1 MNPKR
6 LAHNAEA
13 AKINVALSGTASV
26 MEPKLDGIRL
36 LTIIDGSG
44 VNLYTRSGKCQTG
57 KLPALEAELSALPS
71 GTVLDGEIVAFDST
85 SEKRVQDWGKAQSV
99 MGSSIERAASLSD
112 ALTYVVFDLI
122 SLSDVDIRKLPF
134 WKRRQ
139 ALEKVLPVSDK
150 IEIIDQIEPT
160 EENYDNL
167 VLDGFEGAMVKRLD
181 SSYAS
186 GARGQ
191 GWFKLKA
198 TDEVDAVVMGF
209 QAGQDGFSGLIGAI
223 IFGQYVDG
231 ELVERGKCSGMKMDL
246 RQSMSSD
253 PEDYVGTA
261 ISVAHMGVM
270 ESGKFRHPQ
279 FKRLRDDKPADECE
293 WS

>member
-1 MNPKR
+1 MNPNR

-13 AKINVALSGTASV
+13 APISSALSDPNSV

-36 LTIIDGSG
+36 LAIIDDQ

-57 KLPALEAELSALPS
+57 KLPAIEAELASLPA
-71 GTVLDGEIVAFDST
+71 GTVLDGEIVAFVET
-85 SEKRVQDWGKAQSV
+85 NGKRVQDWGKAQSV
-99 MGSSIERAASLSD
+99 MGSAVKRAASLSD
-112 ALTYVVFDLI
+112 ALTYVAFDLLSYDGVDVR
-122 SLSDVDIRKLPF
+122 SLPL

-139 ALEKVLPVSDK
+139 ALERVVETSDRV
-150 IEIIDQIEPT
+150 EVIDQIEPT

-167 VLDGFEGAMVKRLD
+167 VLDGFEGAMVKRLN
-181 SSYAS
+181 SRYAS

-198 TDEVDAVVMGF
+198 TDEVDVVVMGF
-209 QAGQDGFSGLIGAI
+209 QAGRDGFSGMIGAI
-223 IFGQYVDG
+223 IFGQYRDG
-231 ELVERGKCSGMKMDL
+231 KLEERGKCSGMVMKL
-246 RQSMSSD
+246 RQAMTD
-253 PEDYVGTA
+253 KPDDYIGTP